1 MLRTF
6 ATACVAILVAACAG
20 PGTPAGG
27 AAGHEPARPGQPG
40 LTEAYAARRAR
51 QVADIAYALEID
63 LAADS
68 AAFMGRNTMTFD
80 WRGGTG
86 DLTIDFAGGEIAAV
100 VVNGAPATVAYNG
113 HFLTLPAATLAR
125 GRNLVD
131 IEFTQRFTDR
141 GVGLYRYTDP
151 DDGRVY
157 LYSDF
162 EPYDANRAFPLFDQ
176 PDLKARFTLAVTAP
190 ADWQVISTH
199 REKSVSQAI
208 EGRRTWVF
216 PETPLIPTYIMSLH
230 AGPYAVWEDPDFRIP
245 LRLFARRAQ
254 AEYVAPDAGMWF
266 DYTRRGFDYFEDY
279 YGVDYPF
286 TKYDQVLVPDFNAG
300 AMENAGAVTFTER
313 TFIQRDGWSGKEE
326 KYLATVILHEMAH
339 MWFGNLVTMRWWND
353 LWLNET
359 FATFMAYHA
368 LEALGIP
375 GSWETFFL
383 DRKYR
388 AYWEDQRST
397 THPVE
402 VPIPDTFAASSR
414 FDSIS
419 YSKGGSVLRQIEF
432 RLGKETFRDGV
443 SRYLER
449 HAFGN
454 TTRQDFVAALSAA
467 AGRDLGAWTSEWLGT
482 AGVNTIQAR
491 FDCVEDRIT
500 TFTLLQSAPPSHPV
514 LREQTVRVGLFRDLG
529 GTVVTDATIPVTY
542 AGTRT
547 AVPAAVGRPCPD
559 LVYPNHDDM
568 GYVLVR
574 LDPRTQAN
582 LGSMIGRIDD
592 SFQRVMFWQ
601 TLWDNARF
609 AQIPVTDYLDAVF
622 ASAATE
628 DDIDN
633 VDQVYAFVGS
643 AINALRAMG
652 APGAAAFARY
662 RARAEAVTWA
672 NVERTR
678 GDLQTMYL
686 DRYLAFASSPDAQA
700 RFVALLEGPAT
711 IPGRDFD
718 QDRRWAALRILSGE
732 GHPQTRALLAAEQAR
747 DPSDDGRRHL
757 LAAEAAWPDLE
768 VKRRFIADVADRESG
783 TPYAL
788 QRIAMRTLFP
798 PGQKALREAL
808 ANEILEIIAANEEDP
823 DPAYY
828 SRAVAFAAYLAP
840 TACTRE
846 SIARLEAA
854 VAAHAASRIAIRDY
868 LTKRW
873 EDDVLCVQRAELLAV
888 QPESPPQ

>member
-1 MLRTF
+1 MTRSIT
-6 ATACVAILVAACAG
+6 TACAVLVLAGCAG
-20 PGTPAGG
+20 AP
-27 AAGHEPARPGQPG
+27 AAGTAGHGPVRPAEPG
-40 LTEAYAARRAR
+40 LTETYAAFRAGR
-51 QVADIAYALEID
+51 IADIAYALEID
-63 LAADS
+63 LVADS
-68 AAFMGRNTMTFD
+68 AAFTGRNTITFD
-80 WRGGTG
+80 WRGGPS
-86 DLTIDFAGGEIAAV
+86 DLTLDFAGGEIEALAI
-100 VVNGAPATVAYNG
+100 NGVPVDAAYNG
-113 HFLTLPAATLAR
+113 FFLTLPAASLVR
-125 GRNLVD
+125 GRNRVD
-131 IEFTQRFTDR
+131 VAFTQRFTDS
-141 GVGLYRYTDP
+141 GVGLYRYADP

-190 ADWQVISTH
+190 GDWQVISTH
-199 REKSVSQAI
+199 RETAI
-208 EGRRTWVF
+208 AAAADGRHTWRF
-216 PETPLIPTYIMSLH
+216 PATPLIPTYIMALH

-245 LRLFARRAQ
+245 LRLFARRSQ

-286 TKYDQVLVPDFNAG
+286 TKYDQLLVPDFNAG

-368 LEALGIP
+368 LESLGIP
-375 GSWETFFL
+375 GGWETFFL

-414 FDSIS
+414 FDAIS
-419 YSKGGSVLRQIEF
+419 YSKGGSVLRQVEF
-432 RLGKETFRDGV
+432 RLGATIFREGV
-443 SRYLER
+443 TRYLER

-467 AGRDLGAWTSEWLGT
+467 AGRDLAAWASEWLGT

-491 FDCVEDRIT
+491 FDCAEGRIT

-514 LREQTVRVGLFRDLG
+514 LREQTVKVGLFRDLG
-529 GTVVTDATIPVTY
+529 GTVVTDATLPVTY

-547 AVPAAVGRPCPD
+547 PVPAAVGRPCPD
-559 LVYPNHDDM
+559 IVYPNHDDM

-574 LDPRTQAN
+574 LDPRTQTN
-582 LGSMIGRIDD
+582 LPSMIGRIDD

-633 VDQVYAFVGS
+633 VDQVYAFVGN
-643 AINALRAMG
+643 AIKALRAMG
-652 APGAAAFARY
+652 APGAAAFTRY

-686 DRYLAFASSPDAQA
+686 DRYLAFASSPAAQA
-700 RFVALLEGPAT
+700 HLVALLEGRAS

-718 QDRRWAALRILSGE
+718 QDRRWAALKILSGE
-732 GHPQTRALLAAEQAR
+732 GHPETQALLAAERAR
-747 DPSDDGRRHL
+747 DPSDDGRRGL
-757 LAAEAAWPDLE
+757 LAAEAAWPDIE
-768 VKRRFIADVADRESG
+768 VKRRIIADVANRDSG

-788 QRIAMRTLFP
+788 QRIAMRSLFP

-808 ANEILEIIAANEEDP
+808 ADEILGIIAANEANP
-823 DPAYY
+823 DPAHY
-828 SRAVAFAAYLAP
+828 SRAVAFVAYLAP
-840 TACTRE
+840 TACTHE
-846 SIARLEAA
+846 SVARLEAA
-854 VAAHAASRIAIRDY
+854 LAEHASSRIAIRDY
-868 LTKRW
+868 LTERW
-873 EDDVLCVQRAELLAV
+873 EDDMLCVQRAELQAL
-888 QPESPPQ
+888 QPAGPAQ